1 MAQRT
6 CAKCKSDFTSPY
18 RNRPRKY
25 CFECRPRRRDAGPRV
40 AEVNEHGTVTGYGQ
54 HRNQGDPPC
63 DPCREAWNAR
73 CREQQAAARARGWRR
88 PTRTAYQL
96 TCERCGVE
104 FRAESRKQR
113 FCSQRCWGKATRK
126 TSDELVHVG
135 PKISEAPAVQV
146 TVVTTPRWWRVLV
159 SGPCAWCGSNF
170 TGTGST
176 TVYCSKRCAR
186 AAGKARHLTKT
197 GRFAVSTS
205 RRRRLYARDGWTCQL
220 CFEPVD
226 RDADP
231 LSDWAP
237 SLDHIEPQ
245 SHALIPDHS
254 DENLRTAHRWCNA
267 VRGDGTY
274 HADFFEEAS

>member
-1 MAQRT
+1 MSNGTCET
-6 CAKCKSDFTSPY
+6 CADPVARRGRGPLPRFCDTCVHGTRCGRDWHRRNGTSP
-18 RNRPRKY
+18 
-25 CFECRPRRRDAGPRV
+25 CE
-40 AEVNEHGTVTGYGQ
+40 
-54 HRNQGDPPC
+54 
-63 DPCREAWNAR
+63 PCREAWNVW
-73 CREQQAAARARGWRR
+73 CRERQAAARARGWRR
-88 PTRTAYQL
+88 PTKTAYQL
-96 TCERCGVE
+96 TCERCDSQFE
-104 FRAESRKQR
+104 CESRKQR

-126 TSDELVHVG
+126 TSDALVHVG
-135 PKISEAPAVQV
+135 PKISEAPAVRV
-146 TVVTTPRWWRVLV
+146 TVVSTPKWWAVLV
-159 SGPCAWCGSNF
+159 SGPCAWCGENF

-197 GRFAVSTS
+197 GRFAVSTV
-205 RRRRLYARDGWTCQL
+205 RRRRLYERDDWTCQL